1 MKTTKQEVVAVLE
14 YIFRHLPTQEE
25 RQAAVSA
32 IEALQAD
39 YGMTEKQ
46 ACDLVFSRVFNSKS
60 KQKFH

>member
-14 YIFRHLPTQEE
+14 YIYRHLPTQEE

-32 IEALQAD
+32 IESLQSD

-46 ACDLVFSRVFNSKS
+46 ACDLVFSRVFSS
-60 KQKFH
+60 RAKQKYH